1 MNNIN
6 QPTTEKSNDSEKLTL
21 DISEPVT
28 IPSDSNL
35 VEKIRVLI
43 IEDDPLLGNL
53 LSTKFAKSEIIYQ
66 FCSNGADAMNM
77 ILQFKPTV
85 VILDIMLPGKNG
97 LDVLKEIR
105 DYNELNDL
113 PVIIFS
119 NKDNDADR
127 KLARSLGSDTFLVKA
142 MTNLN
147 ELVNII
153 LEKAKK

>member
-1 MNNIN
+1 MNNIK
-6 QPTTEKSNDSEKLTL
+6 QPATEKKLL
-21 DISEPVT
+21 DISEPGT
-28 IPSDSNL
+28 LSTDNKQN
-35 VEKIRVLI
+35 EKIKVLI

-53 LSTKFAKSEIIYQ
+53 LSAKFAKSNIIYQ
-66 FCSNGADAMNM
+66 FCRNGSDAMNM

-85 VILDIMLPGKNG
+85 IILDIMLPGKNG

-105 DYNELNDL
+105 EYNELIDL

-142 MTNLN
+142 MTDLN

-153 LEKAKK
+153 LKKQKIS